1 MSTDIASLQA
11 LASTA
16 PAQKKA
22 SADPSGAD
30 PRTMEK
36 AREFEAVFIA
46 QMLKFSGMDKAISQD
61 SGFGG
66 DAFSS
71 MMLEQYAR
79 KIVDNGGFGLADH
92 IYAQLRDQQE

>member
-1 MSTDIASLQA
+1 MNTDIAPLQA
-11 LASTA
+11 LASST
-16 PAQKKA
+16 PMQKDK
-22 SADPSGAD
+22 SID

-36 AREFEAVFIA
+36 AREFETVFIA
-46 QMLKFSGMDKAISQD
+46 QMLKFSGMDKAISQN

-66 DAFSS
+66 DAFSG

>member
-1 MSTDIASLQA
+1 MSTDIAPLQSLT
-11 LASTA
+11 STA
-16 PAQKKA
+16 SAQKKE
-22 SADPSGAD
+22 SID

-36 AREFEAVFIA
+36 AREFETVFVA
-46 QMLKFSGMDKAISQD
+46 QMLKFSGMDKAISQN

>member
-1 MSTDIASLQA
+1 MSTVIAPLQA

-16 PAQKKA
+16 PGQEKE
-22 SADPSGAD
+22 SVDPLA
-30 PRTMEK
+30 MEK

-46 QMLKFSGMDKAISQD
+46 QMLKFSGMDKAISQN

-66 DAFSS
+66 DAFSG

-79 KIVDNGGFGLADH
+79 KIVDNGGFGLADQ
-92 IYAQLRDQQE
+92 IYAQLRERQE